1 MRISD
6 WSSDVCSSDLILFDK
21 PFKKGDPI
29 GWDTSVGTVEAI
41 GLKTTRVRALTGER
55 IIISNAN
62 LLNKEVR
69 NMDRLERRRISF
81 TLGVIYQTPV
91 EKLEKLPDLMR
102 EIVDRHDKCLFVRSS
117 FLHFNASSMD
127 FAQLFA
133 EIGRETWRE
142 RGC

>member
-69 NMDRLERRRISF
+69 NMDRLERRRSSF
-81 TLGVIYQTPV
+81 TLGGMYQTPV
-91 EKLEKLPDLMR
+91 GTLENLPELMR
-102 EIVDRHDKCLFVRSS
+102 ENVGS
-117 FLHFNASSMD
+117 
-127 FAQLFA
+127 
-133 EIGRETWRE
+133 EE
-142 RGC
+142 RRVGQEGGST

>member
-29 GWDTSVGTVEAI
+29 GWDTSVGTVEAN

-55 IIISNAN
+55 IILFNAN

-69 NMDRLERRRISF
+69 TMDRKERRRTSL
-81 TLGVIYQTPV
+81 TLGVIYKTPV
-91 EKLEKLPDLMR
+91 ERLEKMPVLLRQSVTRP
-102 EIVDRHDKCLFVRSS
+102 EKCLDVDS
-117 FLHFNASSMD
+117 
-127 FAQLFA
+127 
-133 EIGRETWRE
+133 REGME
-142 RGC
+142 G